1 MSSPDII
8 EHLKLFLEWAIKR
21 MVSCLFFCLL
31 FSKYSFSFL
40 VDIWSVGCIFDEMIR
55 GQVIFPGSDRKI
67 LSIKNI

>member
-1 MSSPDII
+1 MMTTYVVTRYYRALEVII
-8 EHLKLFLEWAIKR
+8 G
-21 MVSCLFFCLL
+21 MVSCLFCCLL

-67 LSIKNI
+67 LSIQNI